1 MSTDRFDSPE
11 EAARYGFPAE
21 CRIVA
26 MRKQGDAAYVLLDT
40 GPAGRPY
47 LYGVNCQRRDGSWSP
62 GASGNGPGWSQVGAD
77 KELGTL
83 TVGGDAPAGAGGGC
97 GGGAGGGLSV
107 EARVCAPAS
116 RSRRAERLRPPVL
129 APQLKRD
136 PLGSAKHSS
145 DSDSGSCTAFH
156 ARWA

>member
-83 TVGGDAPAGAGGGC
+83 TVWGDARSEEHTSELQSLAY
-97 GGGAGGGLSV
+97 L
-107 EARVCAPAS
+107 VC
-116 RSRRAERLRPPVL
+116 RLL
-129 APQLKRD
+129 LEK
-136 PLGSAKHSS
+136 KKKIE
-145 DSDSGSCTAFH
+145 
-156 ARWA
+156 

>member
-83 TVGGDAPAGAGGGC
+83 TVWGDAPAGAERVRVEVAGEVQEESVS
-97 GGGAGGGLSV
+97 GGAHLVAWWDVPYRKASSVRVLAFHIDGKWIRKGGGLT
-107 EARVCAPAS
+107 
-116 RSRRAERLRPPVL
+116 
-129 APQLKRD
+129 
-136 PLGSAKHSS
+136 SA
-145 DSDSGSCTAFH
+145 
-156 ARWA
+156 

>member
-62 GASGNGPGWSQVGAD
+62 GASGNGPG
-77 KELGTL
+77 
-83 TVGGDAPAGAGGGC
+83 C
-97 GGGAGGGLSV
+97 
-107 EARVCAPAS
+107 ARVRHAKERGKQQAG
-116 RSRRAERLRPPVL
+116 RATMLPV
-129 APQLKRD
+129 
-136 PLGSAKHSS
+136 
-145 DSDSGSCTAFH
+145 AFPTVRIH
-156 ARWA
+156 EDYLILNADATGT